1 MRHIKKYIQ
10 INGSSKV
17 TIDEILNMIDTSK
30 MENDPHIYDICED
43 QFQIYEYLD
52 QGGNNRLTYCYLHRW
67 ICTDTEV
74 GIRVWYFDNKPV
86 CISWKP
92 YRKYSETY
100 GWISKDDFISVRNYI
115 NSLMDNNG
123 DINIKIIDDLTIDEI
138 VREFD
143 NIEYKK
149 GEVKNIK

>member
-10 INGSSKV
+10 INESSKITV
-17 TIDEILNMIDTSK
+17 DSILNMIDTSK
-30 MENDPHIYDICED
+30 MESYIYDICEN
-43 QFQIYEYLD
+43 QFQIYDYPD
-52 QGGNNRLTYCYLHRW
+52 QGENSRLTYCYLHRW

-92 YRKYSETY
+92 YRKYDESY
-100 GWISKDDFISVRNYI
+100 GWISKDGFVSVKSYI
-115 NSLMDNNG
+115 HSLIDNSEDNS
-123 DINIKIIDDLTIDEI
+123 INIIDDLTIDKI
-138 VREFD
+138 VKEFD
-143 NIEYKK
+143 KIDYKK

>member
-10 INGSSKV
+10 INESSKV

-30 MENDPHIYDICED
+30 MENDIYDICEN
-43 QFQIYEYLD
+43 QFQIYGYLD

-74 GIRVWYFDNKPV
+74 GIRVWYFDTKPV

-92 YRKYSETY
+92 YRKYDERY
-100 GWISKDDFISVRNYI
+100 GWISKDDFISVKNYI
-115 NSLMDNNG
+115 HSLIDNSEDNSI
-123 DINIKIIDDLTIDEI
+123 DIIDDLTIDKI
-138 VREFD
+138 VKEFD
-143 NIEYKK
+143 KIDYKK